1 MTSDEIRPVQKGHE
15 FGFGDLDRVVA
26 PCYYE
31 DDGEENGEEILAAT
45 EETEA
50 DVALD
55 SGAVAHVVG
64 PDDLPGN
71 TPVEQPEDGKLRNFV
86 GANNSRIK
94 NFGKA
99 KVVMTTDDGKDIMNT
114 FNVADVSRPLHAV
127 SVVCDTDKEVLFT
140 KGEAVVVP
148 DGALSRF
155 LGTIKAIAK
164 YPRKGGLYVARMRVK
179 NPRPK
184 PATASGFGRQGTR
197 R

>member
-1 MTSDEIRPVQKGHE
+1 
-15 FGFGDLDRVVA
+15 
-26 PCYYE
+26 
-31 DDGEENGEEILAAT
+31 LA
-45 EETEA
+45 
-50 DVALD
+50 
-55 SGAVAHVVG
+55 
-64 PDDLPGN
+64 